1 MPPKS
6 AQPNPFLDFLLDQ
19 LSDVPEVRAQRMF
32 GGFGL
37 YSAEH
42 FFGVVDDDVAYFKV
56 DDENRG
62 EYLKARMKPFQ
73 PGTEKPMQYYAVPV
87 GVIEDADELC
97 RWAHRAIAVAKRKP
111 VKRKAARRKPTR

>member
-1 MPPKS
+1 MAPK
-6 AQPNPFLDFLLDQ
+6 APKPNLFLEFLLDQ
-19 LSDVPEVRAQRMF
+19 LNDVPDVRAQRMF

-42 FFGVVDDDVAYFKV
+42 FFAVVDDDVAYFKV

-62 EYLKARMKPFQ
+62 DYVKARMKPFQ

-87 GVIEDADELC
+87 GVIEDAEKLC
-97 RWAHRAIAVAKRKP
+97 LWARRAIGAAKRKP
-111 VKRKAARRKPTR
+111 VKRKPSLPKGSR